1 MKNLLNS
8 VKISAPNKS
17 LFDLSH
23 EVKMTG
29 KMGNLYPCMY
39 METVPGDKV
48 TLKPEALIRFAP
60 LVAPVMHRF
69 HLSIHYFFVP
79 YRLLWDNWEDFI
91 MGNSEPSIPT
101 LELGAGGPPEV
112 QALSSCLGTPPNWTA
127 KKDLTAFPWAAYQF
141 VYNEY
146 YRDQNLIPE
155 VNYKLVDGDNT
166 NAYITNGNLSLRKR
180 AWQHDYFTAALPWA
194 QKGAPVNIPVA
205 ISNNV
210 LVEFNKTS
218 ANVTTLTG
226 TPFNVKMNDNAVTDP
241 NIPVDYAYVKGSQFD
256 TSGTINDLRRA
267 YALQE
272 WLEKNARGGTRY
284 VEWILNHFGFKTSDA
299 RLQRPEY
306 ITGIKQPIIISEVL
320 NTTGQTDGL
329 PQGNMAGHGVS
340 YTDGNAGTFFSE
352 EYGAVIGILSIM
364 PESGYFQGIPK
375 YMLRRDN
382 LDYYQPSFDHI
393 GEQPLT
399 NEEVYADATNP
410 KGVFGYLPRYC
421 EYKYQNSRL
430 ATQMTSTY
438 DYWTA
443 DRIFANQP
451 QLNKAFVE
459 CDPAQVQ
466 RIFAVQDDSDNL
478 FLHIRNNVSALR
490 PMSKYSTPI

>member
-8 VKISAPNKS
+8 VKISAPGKS

-60 LVAPVMHRF
+60 LVSPVMHRF
-69 HLSIHYFFVP
+69 SLSIHYFFVP

-91 MGNSEPSIPT
+91 MGNATPT
-101 LELGAGGPPEV
+101 YPYLDITSGGQIDV
-112 QALSSCLGTPPNWTA
+112 LASCLGMPSTWAGGKQLNA
-127 KKDLTAFPWAAYQF
+127 IPWSAYQF

-146 YRDQNLIPE
+146 YRDQNLIAE
-155 VNYKLVDGDNT
+155 VNYKLTNGDNT
-166 NAYITNGNLSLRKR
+166 ANSALRTLRKR

-194 QKGAPVNIPVA
+194 QKGSPVNIPV
-205 ISNNV
+205 SVN
-210 LVEFNKTS
+210 
-218 ANVTTLTG
+218 G
-226 TPFNVKMNDNAVTDP
+226 D
-241 NIPVDYAYVKGSQFD
+241 AYVRANGLAQD
-256 TSGTINDLRRA
+256 PTITATPQNLNTSIGNSASIAGGYLYVNGGNFATNGTINDLRRA

-320 NTTGQTDGL
+320 NTTGAQGGL
-329 PQGNMAGHGVS
+329 PQGNMSGHGVS
-340 YTDGNAGTFFSE
+340 YTDGNAGTFYSE
-352 EYGAVIGILSIM
+352 EYGAVIGILSVM

-375 YMLRRDN
+375 YFLRKTN

-393 GEQPLT
+393 GEQALT
-399 NEEVYADATNP
+399 NQEVYANHSVP
-410 KGVFGYLPRYC
+410 NGVFGYLPRYC

-430 ATQMTSTY
+430 ANQMTTVY
-438 DYWTA
+438 NYWTA
-443 DRIFANQP
+443 DRIFANEP
-451 QLNKAFVE
+451 SLNQAFVE
-459 CDPAQVQ
+459 CDPSQVL
-466 RIFAVQDDSDNL
+466 RIFAVQNENDNL
-478 FLHIRNNVSALR
+478 FMHIRNNVTALR

>member
-8 VKISAPNKS
+8 VKTSAPGKS

-48 TLKPEALIRFAP
+48 TLRPEALIRFAP

-69 HLSIHYFFVP
+69 SLSIHYFFVP
-79 YRLLWDNWEDFI
+79 YRLLWDNWENFI
-91 MGNSEPSIPT
+91 MGNSQPVNPYLTIPGGFNFT
-101 LELGAGGPPEV
+101 LE
-112 QALSSCLGTPPNWTA
+112 SCLGLPVQWTGN
-127 KKDLTAFPWAAYQF
+127 KDFTAFPWAAYQF

-155 VNYKLVDGDNT
+155 VPYKLIDGNNT
-166 NAYITNGNLSLRKR
+166 PNSTQLRTLRKR

-194 QKGAPVNIPVA
+194 QKGAPVNIPVTLSGA
-205 ISNNV
+205 LPVQIDAVAGAFDWNTNQPGGVLGVTSNGDA
-210 LVEFNKTS
+210 FS
-218 ANVTTLTG
+218 
-226 TPFNVKMNDNAVTDP
+226 
-241 NIPVDYAYVKGSQFD
+241 NIPDGNLYVNTATTS

-320 NTTGQTDGL
+320 NTTGQSGGL

-340 YTDGNAGTFFSE
+340 YTDGNAGTFYSE
-352 EYGAVIGILSIM
+352 EYGAVIGILSVL
-364 PESGYFQGIPK
+364 PESGYFQGVPK
-375 YMLRRDN
+375 YMLRKTN

-393 GEQPLT
+393 GEQALT
-399 NEEVYADATNP
+399 NQEVYIDSPTPN
-410 KGVFGYLPRYC
+410 GVFGYLPRYC

-430 ATQMTSTY
+430 ANQMATTY
-438 DYWTA
+438 NYWTA

-451 QLNKAFVE
+451 SLNQTFVE
-459 CDPAQVQ
+459 CDPTQVQ
-466 RIFAVQDDSDNL
+466 RIFAVQNEDDNL
-478 FLHIRNNVSALR
+478 FMHIRNNVSALR